1 MQTILC
7 RSWFD
12 EVWISRGRWWELKL
26 GSTRTELYST
36 SDDKYPSQ
44 NGTNRLIHLLLKSF
58 VFLCRIL
65 HRLPQS
71 PQLNPVLLH
80 RPWLF

>member
-1 MQTILC
+1 MAVNGRSNGAHEEKTTMRTILC

-36 SDDKYPSQ
+36 DDDKYPFQ
-44 NGTNRLIHLLLKSF
+44 NGTK
-58 VFLCRIL
+58 
-65 HRLPQS
+65 
-71 PQLNPVLLH
+71 
-80 RPWLF
+80 